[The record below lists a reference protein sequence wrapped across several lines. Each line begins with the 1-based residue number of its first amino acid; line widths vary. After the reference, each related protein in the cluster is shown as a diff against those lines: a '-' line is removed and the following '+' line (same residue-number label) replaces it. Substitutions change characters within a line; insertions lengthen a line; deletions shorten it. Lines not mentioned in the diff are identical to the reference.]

1 MGSRVWTKWQRLG
14 VVALAGGGLLVAA
27 CGGGDFDSGSSSGGE
42 FDSAAPEAP
51 AAALVDQTASQPDG
65 ETGGGGGLEQPQ
77 VQDRKIVR
85 TATLELRVENVVEA
99 VQQIDDVA
107 AAAGGFVSASNVFVD
122 SEENGGDQVGRT
134 QTASVTVRV
143 PADAYSAVM
152 SQMRGIARETVSETS
167 DASEVTEEYTD
178 LQARQRNLAATEARY
193 IELLNRAATIDEI
206 LTVQDRLNQV
216 RLEIEQVTGRINV
229 LNNLTDFATITARLS
244 IPPAIAQRGD
254 SQNWAEEAWQ
264 ASWETSHDAMVVLGT
279 VAIVSGVLLA
289 WMAVPAL
296 VLFVVWR
303 LFGRRI
309 TEFARSQA
317 GGQPAVK
324 SE

>member
-1 MGSRVWTKWQRLG
+1 MEKWQRLG
-14 VVALAGGGLLVAA
+14 AVALAGGALLVAA
-27 CGGGDFDSGSSSGGE
+27 CGGSDSSGGPPSGG
-42 FDSAAPEAP
+42 DLDAAAREAP
-51 AAALVDQTASQPDG
+51 APAADETAGFDEVEPRSDG
-65 ETGGGGGLEQPQ
+65 SLEQPQ

-85 TATLELRVENVVEA
+85 TATLDLEVENVVEA

-107 AAAGGFVSASNVFVD
+107 TAAGGFVSASNVFV
-122 SEENGGDQVGRT
+122 ETENGADEVQRT
-134 QTASVTVRV
+134 QTASVTIRV
-143 PADAYSAVM
+143 PADAYSSVM
-152 SQMRGIARETVSETS
+152 GQLRGIARETVSETS

-178 LQARQRNLAATEARY
+178 LEARLRNLSATEARY

-216 RLEIEQVTGRINV
+216 RLEIEQVTGRIQV

-244 IPPAIAQRGD
+244 IPPAIAQGGD
-254 SQNWAEEAWQ
+254 NQNWAEEAWQ
-264 ASWETSHDAMVVLGT
+264 ASWGTSQHAMVALGT
-279 VAIVSGVLLA
+279 VAIVGGVFLA

-296 VLFVVWR
+296 ALFVIWR

>member
-1 MGSRVWTKWQRLG
+1 MGSRPWKKWQRLG
-14 VVALAGGGLLVAA
+14 VVALAGGALLVAA
-27 CGGGDFDSGSSSGGE
+27 CGGSDSSGGPSSS
-42 FDSAAPEAP
+42 DDLDAAARGVPAAPVDEAGS
-51 AAALVDQTASQPDG
+51 SQG
-65 ETGGGGGLEQPQ
+65 EPGGGESLEQPQ

-85 TATLELRVENVVEA
+85 TATLELQVENVLEA

-107 AAAGGFVSASNVFVD
+107 TAAGGFVSASNVFVD
-122 SEENGGDQVGRT
+122 SDQNSEDQARRT

-152 SQMRGIARETVSETS
+152 SQLRGIAKDTVSETS

-216 RLEIEQVTGRINV
+216 RLEIEQATGRINV

-244 IPPAIAQRGD
+244 LPPAIAQGGD
-254 SQNWAEEAWQ
+254 NQNWAEEAWQ
-264 ASWETSHDAMVVLGT
+264 ASWETSKDAMVALGT
-279 VAIVSGVLLA
+279 VGIVSGVLLA
-289 WMAVPAL
+289 WLSVPAL
-296 VLFVVWR
+296 ALFVIWR

-309 TEFARSQA
+309 TEFSRGEAA
-317 GGQPAVK
+317 GQPAAK

>member
-1 MGSRVWTKWQRLG
+1 MARGWTKWQRLG
-14 VVALAGGGLLVAA
+14 VVALASGGLLVAA
-27 CGGGDFDSGSSSGGE
+27 CGGGGMDSGSSPGGE
-42 FDSAAPEAP
+42 FDSTAPEVPAAP
-51 AAALVDQTASQPDG
+51 VD
-65 ETGGGGGLEQPQ
+65 ETGGSGDVEQGGDGRVEQPQ

-85 TATLELRVENVVEA
+85 TATLELQVENVLEA

-107 AAAGGFVSASNVFVD
+107 TAAGGFVSASNVFVD
-122 SEENGGDQVGRT
+122 SDQNSEDQARRT

-152 SQMRGIARETVSETS
+152 SQLRGIATETVSETS
-167 DASEVTEEYTD
+167 DASEATEEYTD

-244 IPPAIAQRGD
+244 LPPAIAQGGD
-254 SQNWAEEAWQ
+254 DQNWAEEAWH
-264 ASWETSHDAMVVLGT
+264 ASWETSKDAMVALGT

-289 WMAVPAL
+289 WLAVPAL
-296 VLFVVWR
+296 VLFVIWR
-303 LFGRRI
+303 LFGRRV
-309 TEFARSQA
+309 TEFARGQA
-317 GGQPAVK
+317 AGQPAAK